1 MIASYPFLQIVHRTL
16 AAMLGSLAALA
27 ALAAIGEVSYWT
39 VSAHFI
45 SACGIKSSRECY
57 VANGHS
63 SLFKE
68 SEMVGKILGWENI
81 MGKTEE
87 LRVWTGRGEKSQLLH
102 FVLIYR
108 ELITDIFSL
117 IQTYFNTVIF
127 RNVNIPIKLCFFK
140 LPPACS
146 QVKLYA
152 FVLSGKREEGC
163 TI

>member
-1 MIASYPFLQIVHRTL
+1 
-16 AAMLGSLAALA
+16 
-27 ALAAIGEVSYWT
+27 
-39 VSAHFI
+39 
-45 SACGIKSSRECY
+45 
-57 VANGHS
+57 
-63 SLFKE
+63 
-68 SEMVGKILGWENI
+68 

-87 LRVWTGRGEKSQLLH
+87 LRVWTGRGEKSQLMH

-152 FVLSGKREEGC
+152 FVLSGKRKAGC
-163 TI
+163 TV